1 MYQTASGR
9 PLDDGQKKR
18 EEKSRETQ
26 RNRVVT
32 EKKCFSEVAETLRR
46 RKKKR
51 RKINIE
57 RKRHDDTPEIMLF
70 LISVYCRFD
79 LVRITIDSRK
89 LISSLFLFKYALSLY
104 DIFFN
109 MFSFCFGCLLI
120 FLLLLFLRKACET
133 THHRCYSLDVRSY

>member
-1 MYQTASGR
+1 MSADWS
-9 PLDDGQKKR
+9 
-18 EEKSRETQ
+18 
-26 RNRVVT
+26 
-32 EKKCFSEVAETLRR
+32 R

-57 RKRHDDTPEIMLF
+57 KKRHDDTPEIMLF

-109 MFSFCFGCLLI
+109 MFSFCFDCLLI

-133 THHRCYSLDVRSY
+133 THHRCYSLDVRTYWFGLLLLSLSVMLFSIELCSHAFFVLFNSN